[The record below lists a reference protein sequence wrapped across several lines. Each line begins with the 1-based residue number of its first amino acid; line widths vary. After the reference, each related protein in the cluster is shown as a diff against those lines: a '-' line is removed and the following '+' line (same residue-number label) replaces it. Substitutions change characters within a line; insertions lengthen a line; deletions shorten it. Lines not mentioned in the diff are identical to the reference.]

1 MIPLVT
7 LAITTLNRPRFLH
20 ETLASALAQDY
31 ANLDILVS
39 DNGSTDATPLLT
51 KALVNSDA
59 RVRLR
64 RNETTVPLHEHFTQ
78 CVEAARGEYFVLL
91 HDDDRINSCFVSE
104 VVGVATRHPDVNVVV
119 PANVMM
125 DEQGATIREYA
136 RPSCEVFDGPRFVCD
151 WLGCREPQVLI
162 DVTTILTRTEV
173 IRRFGG
179 YQHLEGGRNTDNLLF
194 LQCAITS
201 RVGFAERAR
210 FYWRSY
216 PESYGSRATP
226 KEIANSGRAFRRHLR
241 RDPETTRALAAL
253 PSSSGKRILRGVRE
267 MNIGELVYH
276 MRLHEGA
283 SRWRTAGTLLSI
295 GRKDIIFLYVVL
307 YKFLPRA
314 WLAIY
319 QRLHDAIRRRLLL
332 PRNPAGEE
340 SDAGIVNRTR

>member
-1 MIPLVT
+1 MMPLVT

-39 DNGSTDATPLLT
+39 DNGSTDTTPVLT
-51 KALVNSDA
+51 KALVNSDP

-78 CVEAARGEYFVLL
+78 CVEAARGKYFVLL
-91 HDDDRINSCFVSE
+91 HDDDRINSSFVSE
-104 VVGVATRHPDVNVVV
+104 VVGVVTRHPDVNVVV

-151 WLGCREPQVLI
+151 WLGCREPHILI
-162 DVTTILTRTEV
+162 DVTTILMRTEV

-179 YQHLEGGRNTDNLLF
+179 YQSFEGGRNIDNLLF

-226 KEIANSGRAFRRHLR
+226 KEIADSGRAYRRHLR
-241 RDPETTRALAAL
+241 RDPEAKQALAAL
-253 PSSSGKRILRGVRE
+253 PSSSRNRILRSVLE
-267 MNIGELVYH
+267 ANVGELVYH

-283 SRWRTAGTLLSI
+283 SRWRTAGTVLSN
-295 GRKDIIFLYVVL
+295 GRKDIIFLYAVL
-307 YKFLPRA
+307 CIYLPRA

-319 QRLHDAIRRRLLL
+319 QWLHDVTRRRLLL
-332 PRNPAGEE
+332 SRNPAEEE
-340 SDAGIVNRTR
+340 SGADIVN